1 MILYKINKII
11 FEFIESLDDLTNE
24 DLISIKSKI
33 NTLISENLERG
44 HITSNACLVA
54 GNILK
59 TNPKALSEKLKEIL
73 IEDAAIENVEIA
85 GPGFINLYLTREAFY
100 SVVDDALLKEET
112 FGNSNSGK
120 DKKIQIEFVSA
131 NPTGPLHV
139 GHGRGAAYGDACAR
153 LLSATG
159 CKVEKEYYV
168 NDAGRQMDI
177 LTTSVILRQ
186 INISDDDFPASAYKG
201 DYIKNISNNFKSQ
214 SSKDATFS
222 FDISKFSDADPEK
235 QIDKIIDFLKTDNE
249 DLWFAI
255 KKYALDNVLMSIKND
270 LEEFNVKHDE
280 WFFESTLGST
290 LNQDSDI
297 SKSINLLA
305 EKGKTFEKDGAIWLQ
320 TTAFEDDKDRVLIR
334 DDGRA
339 TYFASDVAY
348 HKNKLDRGFDKIIN
362 IWGADHHGYIK
373 RIEASLASM
382 NFDKNKLQVC
392 LVQFANLFQGGSK
405 VKMST
410 RSGEFFTL
418 ADLIENIG
426 VDASRFY
433 YLSKQ
438 ADQHLDFDLDLAKS
452 DKKEN
457 IYYYIQYAHARIES
471 LNEKFINMS
480 IGSSKN
486 TIKNGEYKNCDKII
500 HELMRYPEIVQRAA
514 DNMHPHIIIYYL
526 RDLAHTF
533 HSFYNDN
540 HVLSESEDNLS
551 SIMSALNAL
560 KIVFG
565 NALNLLGISPLNKM

>member
-1 MILYKINKII
+1 M
-11 FEFIESLDDLTNE
+11 
-24 DLISIKSKI
+24 
-33 NTLISENLERG
+33 
-44 HITSNACLVA
+44 VA
-54 GNILK
+54 GNTLK
-59 TNPKALSEKLKEIL
+59 TNPRELSERLKEIL

-100 SVVDDALLKEET
+100 SVVEDALLKKET

-201 DYIKNISNNFKSQ
+201 EYIKNISNNFNSQ
-214 SSKDATFS
+214 SSKDVTFS
-222 FDISKFSDADPEK
+222 FDINEFSDADPEK
-235 QIDKIIDFLKTDNE
+235 QIDKIIDFLKADNE
-249 DLWFAI
+249 DLWFSI
-255 KKYALDNVLMSIKND
+255 KKYALDNVLISIKKD
-270 LEEFNVKHDE
+270 LEKFNVKHDE
-280 WFFESTLGST
+280 WFFESALGST
-290 LNQDSDI
+290 LDQDSDI

-305 EKGKTFEKDGAIWLQ
+305 EKGNTFEKDGAIWLK
-320 TTAFEDDKDRVLIR
+320 TTVFEDDKDRVLIR

-382 NFDKNKLQVC
+382 NFDIDKLQVC

-471 LNEKFINMS
+471 LNEKYLNMNIS
-480 IGSSKN
+480 SSKN
-486 TIKNGEYKNCDKII
+486 TIKNGEYNNCDKII

>member
-1 MILYKINKII
+1 MIAKISALINKRLSDLGLEEQSTNQIIKNSKLSFSDNLDKGHLTTNIAMVGAGVAKKNPKEIAEFIKKSLLEDQSINKI
-11 FEFIESLDDLTNE
+11 
-24 DLISIKSKI
+24 
-33 NTLISENLERG
+33 
-44 HITSNACLVA
+44 
-54 GNILK
+54 
-59 TNPKALSEKLKEIL
+59 
-73 IEDAAIENVEIA
+73 EIA
-85 GPGFINLYLTREAFY
+85 GPGFINIFLEQEIFLDLLCK
-100 SVVDDALLKEET
+100 SVQFSNQVPEKE
-112 FGNSNSGK
+112 K
-120 DKKIQIEFVSA
+120 QKIQVEFVSA

-139 GHGRGAAYGDACAR
+139 GHGRGAAYGDAIIR
-153 LLSATG
+153 LLNFKGHDATG
-159 CKVEKEYYV
+159 EYYV
-168 NDAGRQMDI
+168 NDAGRQIDI
-177 LTTSVILRQ
+177 LTCSIILRGK
-186 INISDDDFPASAYKG
+186 NLFNDDDFPESAYKAE
-201 DYIKNISNNFKSQ
+201 YINDIAAKINPEFFENFSIDELGQ
-214 SSKDATFS
+214 SPN
-222 FDISKFSDADPEK
+222 DPEK

-270 LEEFNVKHDE
+270 LEEFNVTHDE
-280 WFFESTLGST
+280 WFFESSLGSS

-297 SKSINLLA
+297 SKSINLLE

-382 NFDKNKLQVC
+382 NFDKDKLQVC

-471 LNEKFINMS
+471 LNEKFINMN

-486 TIKNGEYKNCDKII
+486 TIKNGEYKHCDKII

-533 HSFYNDN
+533 HSYYNDN
-540 HVLSESEDNLS
+540 HY
-551 SIMSALNAL
+551 
-560 KIVFG
+560 
-565 NALNLLGISPLNKM
+565 ISCP

>member
-1 MILYKINKII
+1 MVLYKINNLI
-11 FEFIESLDDLTNE
+11 FEFINSLDVLTEKDL
-24 DLISIKSKI
+24 KSLRRKV

-44 HITSNACLVA
+44 HITSNVCLVA

-59 TNPKALSEKLKEIL
+59 ANPRELSEKLKTIL
-73 IEDAAIENVEIA
+73 AEDVSVEKVEIA

-100 SVVDDALLKEET
+100 SVVEDALLKKEV
-112 FGNSNSGK
+112 FGSSDSNK
-120 DKKIQIEFVSA
+120 DKYIQIEFVSA

-159 CKVEKEYYV
+159 CKVEREYYV

-177 LTTSVILRQ
+177 LTTSVILRK

-201 DYIKNISNNFKSQ
+201 DYIKNISRDFTLQ
-214 SSKDATFS
+214 SPTNINFS
-222 FDISKFSDADPEK
+222 FDINKFSDSDPEK
-235 QIDKIIDFLKTDNE
+235 QIDKIINFLKTDNE
-249 DLWFAI
+249 SLWFEI
-255 KKYALDNVLMSIKND
+255 KKYALENVLTSIKND
-270 LEEFNVKHDE
+270 LESFNVQHDK
-280 WFFESTLGST
+280 WFFESSLGST
-290 LNQDSDI
+290 LDKDSDI
-297 SKSINLLA
+297 SKSINLL
-305 EKGKTFEKDGAIWLQ
+305 EKKDKTFKKDGATWLQ

-382 NFDKNKLQVC
+382 NFDKDKLQVC
-392 LVQFANLFQGGSK
+392 LVQFANLFQSGSK

-410 RSGEFFTL
+410 RSGEFYTL

-426 VDASRFY
+426 VDAARFY

-471 LNEKFINMS
+471 LNDKFIKMS
-480 IGSSKN
+480 VSSKKN
-486 TIKNGEYKNCDKII
+486 TIKIGEYDKCDKII

-514 DNMHPHIIIYYL
+514 DNMHPHILIYYL

-540 HVLSESEDNLS
+540 HVLSETEDNLS

>member
-11 FEFIESLDDLTNE
+11 FEFIKSLDDLTNE
-24 DLISIKSKI
+24 DLISLTSKV

-54 GNILK
+54 GNTLK
-59 TNPKALSEKLKEIL
+59 TNPRELSEKLKEIL
-73 IEDAAIENVEIA
+73 IEDSAIENIEIA
-85 GPGFINLYLTREAFY
+85 GPGFINLFLTREAFY
-100 SVVDDALLKEET
+100 SVVEDALLKKET
-112 FGNSNSGK
+112 FGNSTSGK
-120 DKKIQIEFVSA
+120 DTKIQIEFVSA

-159 CKVEKEYYV
+159 CEVEKEYYV

-186 INISDDDFPASAYKG
+186 INISDNDFPESAYKG
-201 DYIKNISNNFKSQ
+201 DYIKNISNNFDAQ
-214 SSKDATFS
+214 FLKDDSFS
-222 FDISKFSDADPEK
+222 FNINEFSDADPEK
-235 QIDKIIDFLKTDNE
+235 QIDKIIDFLKADNE
-249 DLWFAI
+249 DLWLAI
-255 KKYALDNVLMSIKND
+255 KKYALNNVLMSIKDD
-270 LEEFNVKHDE
+270 LEAFNVKHDE
-280 WFFESTLGST
+280 WFFESSLGST
-290 LNQDSDI
+290 LNHDSDI
-297 SKSINLLA
+297 SKSINLLS

-382 NFDKNKLQVC
+382 NFDKDKLQVC

-418 ADLIENIG
+418 ANLIENIG

-471 LNEKFINMS
+471 LNKKFINMN
-480 IGSSKN
+480 IGSSEN
-486 TIKNGEYKNCDKII
+486 TIKNGEYKHCDKII

-540 HVLSESEDNLS
+540 HILSESEDNLS

-565 NALNLLGISPLNKM
+565 NALNLLGISPINKM